1 MDYHDLYDSFPG
13 YSRVSQK
20 EMIDGYYNHHAGC
33 LMQIEILWAIHN
45 IQMPCQMTWWS
56 CRFMCL
62 DAEKD
67 FPTELC
73 LKLHKNSDLPEK
85 SQSLA

>member
-1 MDYHDLYDSFPG
+1 
-13 YSRVSQK
+13 
-20 EMIDGYYNHHAGC
+20 
-33 LMQIEILWAIHN
+33 MQIEVLWAIHN

-62 DAEKD
+62 DAEKG
-67 FPTELC
+67 FSSRALPENPQELQ
-73 LKLHKNSDLPEK
+73 PAEK